1 MSYSWDESVP
11 VSTAA
16 SGARIVE
23 RDQNVGGTEK
33 PSSFLAAICAP
44 FPLPVMT

>member
-11 VSTAA
+11 VSTA

-23 RDQNVGGTEK
+23 RDQNIGGTEK
-33 PSSFLAAICAP
+33 SSSFLATICAAS
-44 FPLPVMT
+44 PLPVMT